1 MGNRKMNNKQYTTE
15 EIINRLK
22 AGERITAIDGCN
34 MPNGKDALIIG
45 KSYEVKEYFGGC
57 DFEIESEEYKCH
69 EFDAETFSQ
78 FFMFTYDYEV
88 MKSEDVPLKETAPEE
103 FNELSQNHLDS
114 LRLLRHNGL
123 FDKHNSSPQIPEWLQ
138 RERVKFWCRCY
149 ANLVDKYAH
158 DDCAFRANTDLKQFD
173 KRFLNKDDD
182 GSTTS

>member
-1 MGNRKMNNKQYTTE
+1 MNNKQYTTE

-45 KSYEVKEYFGGC
+45 RTYEVKEYFGGG

-69 EFDAETFSQ
+69 EFDAEEFSQ
-78 FFMFTYDYEV
+78 FFMFTSDYEA
-88 MKSEDVPLKETAPEE
+88 MKSEEKGDNETLHPLTETK
-103 FNELSQNHLDS
+103 QD
-114 LRLLRHNGL
+114 
-123 FDKHNSSPQIPEWLQ
+123 IPEWLQ
-138 RERVKFWCRCY
+138 RERVRFWKECFLRT
-149 ANLVDKYAH
+149 D
-158 DDCAFRANTDLKQFD
+158 NTMTYEEASDYSDGCIEEFD